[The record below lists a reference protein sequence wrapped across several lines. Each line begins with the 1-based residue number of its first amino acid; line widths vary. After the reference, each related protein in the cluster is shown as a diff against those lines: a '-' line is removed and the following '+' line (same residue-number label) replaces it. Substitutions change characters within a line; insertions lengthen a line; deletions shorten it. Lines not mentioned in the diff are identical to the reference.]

1 MKVLRPIIA
10 VLALIV
16 AGGVLGYLGKGT
28 QMLVGVILPSIAF
41 LVFIVGIIRKVVDW
55 SKSPV
60 PFKIPTTCGQAKSLS
75 FIKEDRFDCPTS
87 KSDVI
92 VRMFLEIFLFRS
104 LFRNTSADIKSGDL
118 PKLTYGPSLWLWLF
132 GILFHYTFLTIVL
145 RHLRLFTEPVL
156 PGIAL
161 LEYFDGFVQIG
172 APVLYQSDLIFMG
185 AITALFV
192 RRLIMPQVRY
202 ISLGSDYF
210 PLLLIFGIGAT
221 GMLMRHYF
229 RVDVTAIKQM
239 TMGMVTLSWSNPG
252 NIHPVFFIHVTLVS
266 ALMMYFPFSKL
277 MHAAGIFFSPTRN
290 MANDTRA
297 KRHINPWNDPN
308 IKPHSYAD
316 YEDEFREFMVDA
328 DIPVEKE
335 LPPAPAAET
344 EEEVTE

>member
-10 VLALIV
+10 VVALIV
-16 AGGVLGYLGKGT
+16 AGGVLGMSQGT
-28 QMLVGVILPSIAF
+28 QMLVGVFLPSIAF

-156 PGIAL
+156 PGLAI
-161 LEYFDGFVQIG
+161 LEYLDGFVQIG
-172 APVLYQSDLIFMG
+172 APVLYQSNLIFMG
-185 AITALFV
+185 ALTALFV

-202 ISLGSDYF
+202 ISLGTDYF
-210 PLLLIFGIGAT
+210 PLLLIFAIGAT
-221 GMLMRHYF
+221 GMLMRHWF
-229 RVDVTAIKQM
+229 RVDVTAIKQL
-239 TMGMVTLSWSNPG
+239 TMGMVTLGWTNPG
-252 NIHPVFFIHVTLVS
+252 AIHPIFFIHVTLVS
-266 ALMMYFPFSKL
+266 TLLIYFPFSKL
-277 MHAAGIFFSPTRN
+277 THAVGIFFSPTRN
-290 MANDTRA
+290 MANDSRA
-297 KRHINPWNDPN
+297 TRHINPWNDPN
-308 IKPHSYAD
+308 IKPHSYAA
-316 YEDEFREFMVDA
+316 YEDEFRQFMVDA
-328 DIPVEKE
+328 DIPVDKD

-344 EEEVTE
+344 KEEVTA

>member
-10 VLALIV
+10 VIALIV
-16 AGGVLGYLGKGT
+16 AGGVLGMSQGT

-41 LVFIVGIIRKVVDW
+41 LVLIVGIIRKVIDW

-104 LFRNTSADIKSGDL
+104 LFRNTSADVKSGDL
-118 PKLTYGPSLWLWLF
+118 PKLHYGPSLWLWLF
-132 GILFHYTFLTIVL
+132 GILFHYTFLTIVF

-156 PGIAL
+156 PGLAL
-161 LEYFDGFVQIG
+161 LEYLDGFVQIG

-185 AITALFV
+185 AITALFI

-202 ISLGSDYF
+202 ISLGTDYF
-210 PLLLIFGIGAT
+210 PLLLIFAIGAT

-229 RVDVTAIKQM
+229 RVDITAIKQL
-239 TMGMVTLSWSNPG
+239 TMGLVTLNWANPG
-252 NIHPVFFIHVTLVS
+252 NIHPVFFMHVTLVS
-266 ALMMYFPFSKL
+266 TLMIYFPFSKL
-277 MHAAGIFFSPTRN
+277 MHAVGIFFSPTRN
-290 MANDTRA
+290 MANDSRA

-308 IKPHSYAD
+308 IKPHSYAA
-316 YEDEFREFMVDA
+316 YEDEFRQFMVDA
-328 DIPVEKE
+328 EIPVDKE
-335 LPPAPAAET
+335 LPSASAAET
-344 EEEVTE
+344 TEEVTA

>member
-16 AGGVLGYLGKGT
+16 AGGLLGSIHGT
-28 QMLVGVILPSIAF
+28 QWMIGSFLPSIAF
-41 LVFIVGIIRKVVDW
+41 LVFIVGVIRKVLDW

-60 PFKIPTTCGQAKSLS
+60 PFKIPTTCGQAKSLD
-75 FIKEDRFDCPTS
+75 FIKNDRFDCPDS

-92 VRMFLEIFLFRS
+92 VRMFLEVFLFRS
-104 LFRNTSADIKSGDL
+104 LFRNTSADVKSGDL
-118 PKLTYGPSLWLWLF
+118 PKITYGPSLWLWLF
-132 GILFHYTFLTIVL
+132 GILFHYTFLTIVI
-145 RHLRLFTEPVL
+145 RHLRLFSEPVL
-156 PGIAL
+156 PGLGL
-161 LEYFDGFVQIG
+161 LEYLDGFVQIG
-172 APVLYQSDLIFMG
+172 APVLYQSDMIFMG
-185 AITALFV
+185 AIAALFV

-210 PLLLIFGIGAT
+210 PLLLIFSIGAT

-239 TMGMVTLSWSNPG
+239 TMGIVTLSWTNPG

-266 ALMMYFPFSKL
+266 TLMMYFPFSKL

-290 MANDTRA
+290 MTNDTRA
-297 KRHINPWNDPN
+297 TRHINPWNDPN

-344 EEEVTE
+344 EAEVTE

>member
-10 VLALIV
+10 VIALIV
-16 AGGVLGYLGKGT
+16 AGGVLGMSQGT
-28 QMLVGVILPSIAF
+28 QWLAGIILPGIAF
-41 LVFIVGIIRKVVDW
+41 LVFIVGIIRKVIDW

-104 LFRNTSADIKSGDL
+104 LFRNTSADVKSGDL
-118 PKLTYGPSLWLWLF
+118 PKLHYGPSLWLWLF
-132 GILFHYTFLTIVL
+132 GILFHYTFLTIVF

-185 AITALFV
+185 ALTALFV

-202 ISLGSDYF
+202 ISLGTDYF
-210 PLLLIFGIGAT
+210 PLLLIFAIGAT

-229 RVDVTAIKQM
+229 RVDVTAIKQL
-239 TMGMVTLSWSNPG
+239 TMGLVTLSPANPG
-252 NIHPVFFIHVTLVS
+252 TIHPVFFMHVTLVS
-266 ALMMYFPFSKL
+266 TLMMYFPFSKL

-290 MANDTRA
+290 MANDSRA

-308 IKPHSYAD
+308 IKPHSYAA
-316 YEDEFREFMVDA
+316 YEDEFRQFMVDA
-328 DIPVEKE
+328 EIPVDKE
-335 LPPAPAAET
+335 LPSASAAENT
-344 EEEVTE
+344 EEVTA

>member
-10 VLALIV
+10 VIALIV
-16 AGGVLGYLGKGT
+16 AGGVLGMSQGT

-75 FIKEDRFDCPTS
+75 FIKEDRFDCPNS

-92 VRMFLEIFLFRS
+92 VRMILEIFLFRS
-104 LFRNTSADIKSGDL
+104 LFRNTNAGVKSGDL
-118 PKLTYGPSLWLWLF
+118 PKLHYGPSLWLWLF
-132 GILFHYTFLTIVL
+132 GIMFHYTFLVIVL

-156 PGIAL
+156 PGIGL
-161 LEYFDGFVQIG
+161 LEYFDGFVQVG

-185 AITALFV
+185 AITALFI
-192 RRLIMPQVRY
+192 RRLIMPQIRY
-202 ISLGSDYF
+202 ISLDTDYF
-210 PLLLIFGIGAT
+210 PLLLIFSIGAT

-229 RVDVTAIKQM
+229 RVDVTGIKEL
-239 TMGMVTLSWSNPG
+239 TMGIVTLNWTNPG
-252 NIHPVFFIHVTLVS
+252 TIHPIFFIHVTLVS
-266 ALMMYFPFSKL
+266 TLMIYFPFSKL
-277 MHAAGIFFSPTRN
+277 THAAGIFFSPTRN
-290 MANDTRA
+290 MANDSRA
-297 KRHINPWNDPN
+297 TRHINPWNDPN

-316 YEDEFREFMVDA
+316 YEDEFRQFMVDA

-335 LPPAPAAET
+335 LPPAPAAEKK
-344 EEEVTE
+344 EEVTE

>member
-10 VLALIV
+10 VIALIV
-16 AGGVLGYLGKGT
+16 AGGVLGMSQGT

-75 FIKEDRFDCPTS
+75 FIKEDRFDCPNS

-92 VRMFLEIFLFRS
+92 VRMILEIFLFRS
-104 LFRNTSADIKSGDL
+104 LFRNTNAGVKSGDL
-118 PKLTYGPSLWLWLF
+118 PKLHYGPSLWLWLF
-132 GILFHYTFLTIVL
+132 GIMFHYTFLVIVL

-156 PGIAL
+156 PGIGL
-161 LEYFDGFVQIG
+161 LEYFDGFVQVG

-185 AITALFV
+185 AITALFI
-192 RRLIMPQVRY
+192 RRLIMPQIRY
-202 ISLGSDYF
+202 ISLDTDYF
-210 PLLLIFGIGAT
+210 PLLLIFSIGAT

-229 RVDVTAIKQM
+229 RVDVTGIKEL
-239 TMGMVTLSWSNPG
+239 TMGIVTLNWTNPCT
-252 NIHPVFFIHVTLVS
+252 IHPIFFIHVTLVS
-266 ALMMYFPFSKL
+266 TLMIYFPFSKL
-277 MHAAGIFFSPTRN
+277 THAAGIFFSPTRN
-290 MANDTRA
+290 MANDSRA
-297 KRHINPWNDPN
+297 TRHINPWNDPN

-316 YEDEFREFMVDA
+316 YEDEFRQFMVDA

-335 LPPAPAAET
+335 LPPAPAAEKK
-344 EEEVTE
+344 EEVTE